1 MTDIVRRLFYYPTR
15 IETERRKRIKLTV
28 WAYAY
33 EIANN
38 PIATDEEFDRLAE
51 SIDTTINTGRLDDW
65 WRQNFQPHT
74 GMWIHKHPELNLV
87 RRIYEQFRF

>member
-1 MTDIVRRLFYYPTR
+1 MTNSLFNHRTR
-15 IETERRKRIKLTV
+15 IEIERWRRIKLTV

-38 PIATDEEFDRLAE
+38 PIATDSQFDRLAA
-51 SIDTTINTGRLDDW
+51 SIDTTIDTGRLDDW

-74 GMWIHKHPELNLV
+74 GMWIYGHPELDKT
-87 RRIYEQFRF
+87 RRIYELYG